1 MDLSGPLINKTNVF
15 IGVIVSILTYAF
27 GDHWHLFAGF
37 LLLNF
42 GDYVT
47 RWIAARVTGTECS
60 QKGWLGILKKLCYW
74 IMIAAAFGMSAI
86 FIEVGET
93 IGYDLKITTWFG
105 WFVLATLIVNEFR
118 SILENL
124 VDAGCPV
131 PIFMIKGLDIVNKA
145 IDGIIEIHDVDNEE
159 YNVNLTKSLKD
170 LNGQKRVTFEI
181 DQKKRE

>member
-1 MDLSGPLINKTNVF
+1 MELTAPFINKTNAF
-15 IGVIVSILTYAF
+15 IGIVVAILTYAF
-27 GDHWHLFAGF
+27 GNHWHLFAGF
-37 LLLNF
+37 LLLNL
-42 GDYVT
+42 GDYLT

-60 QKGWLGILKKLCYW
+60 QRAWVGVLKKLTYW
-74 IMIAAAFGMSAI
+74 IMIAVAFGMSAI

-93 IGYDLKITTWFG
+93 IGYDLQITTFLG
-105 WFVLATLIVNEFR
+105 WMVLATLTVNEFR

-145 IDGIIEIHDVDNEE
+145 IDGIIEIHDIDNEE
-159 YNVNLTKSLKD
+159 YSVNLAKSLKD
-170 LNGQKRVTFEI
+170 LDGQKRVTFEI